1 MWTTNKNQDSD
12 RIRVHYRRKGLGN
25 VGKKYLK
32 KQELTGLLIRAI
44 NWTDHLPWVIALF
57 GGYEYT
63 CTIWGHLAIFF
74 FIFLAFQAVNK
85 VPNLSHFAQ
94 VLQFFVLGVL
104 LFKKFLSPR
113 QTGMIYQYMLRDF
126 FVYFVLF
133 CSEEIR
139 VTLFSEC

>member
-63 CTIWGHLAIFF
+63 CTIWRHLAIFF

-113 QTGMIYQYMLRDF
+113 QTGMIDHF
-126 FVYFVLF
+126 FRWIWKAFYFIFLF
-133 CSEEIR
+133 YFLQISNCC
-139 VTLFSEC
+139 F